1 MCSENDRVVE
11 VVDRVDDVDASLAT
25 LLSELIFGCTA
36 AGAVNVE
43 LNKPKRPLPN
53 AVDGIFGLFGL
64 QICSLKLCGSVV
76 DRFSAVFKRVNAGSW
91 SARVRTLRKHAK
103 LGCSYFSNDGV
114 ATAGQCVHPTRTRL
128 GRSPSPHLSGRSKPP
143 SCITPPP
150 SGLKALG

>member
-53 AVDGIFGLFGL
+53 AVDGIFAVRASNMQPEALW
-64 QICSLKLCGSVV
+64 QRCGAIFS
-76 DRFSAVFKRVNAGSW
+76 RFFQAHKR
-91 SARVRTLRKHAK
+91 R
-103 LGCSYFSNDGV
+103 
-114 ATAGQCVHPTRTRL
+114 
-128 GRSPSPHLSGRSKPP
+128 
-143 SCITPPP
+143 
-150 SGLKALG
+150 

>member
-53 AVDGIFGLFGL
+53 AVDGIFGL

-76 DRFSAVFKRVNAGSW
+76 DRISAVFKRVRESEDVKKTRETGLQLFQ
-91 SARVRTLRKHAK
+91 RLRAWQPQP
-103 LGCSYFSNDGV
+103 
-114 ATAGQCVHPTRTRL
+114 QCVQAQLAR
-128 GRSPSPHLSGRSKPP
+128 
-143 SCITPPP
+143 
-150 SGLKALG
+150 ALASHVVLT

>member
-53 AVDGIFGLFGL
+53 AVDGMFWLGLL
-64 QICSLKLCGSVV
+64 LT
-76 DRFSAVFKRVNAGSW
+76 RFSRAPFAVKSLDLVSVASW
-91 SARVRTLRKHAK
+91 ALRESA
-103 LGCSYFSNDGV
+103 
-114 ATAGQCVHPTRTRL
+114 
-128 GRSPSPHLSGRSKPP
+128 
-143 SCITPPP
+143 
-150 SGLKALG
+150 